1 MRLRSLLHG
10 LFARFIQ
17 GKGHGVG
24 ELARRLG
31 MSEEALR
38 AVEPA
43 YRKFS
48 IAKRG
53 GGWRK
58 ILAPDDKL
66 KIIQRRILRRLL
78 GRLKCHPAATG
89 FERGQS
95 IVTNARS
102 HVGRAVVVR
111 LDLKDFFTSTRAKR
125 VHVYFR
131 RIGWNRDASQL
142 LVRLCT
148 YEGGLPQGAPT
159 SPRLSNLVNYRLDAR
174 LTALAANPRIRNL
187 RTGQLSPAR
196 LSATYTR
203 YADDLT
209 FSFTDDDP
217 KAIRNLIIRVK
228 RLVAGEGYQLHLQ
241 KKLRIRRRHQRQLV
255 TGLAVNERVNLP
267 RAKRRWLRAVEH
279 HLASGRQATLRP
291 AQVAGWR
298 ALMSMIAR
306 QAAS

>member
-1 MRLRSLLHG
+1 MDHLKSRSRGCFANLCARQCGRGLEPVSAFSRKLNVAWRARPMRLRSLLHG

-31 MSEEALR
+31 MSEEELR

-58 ILAPDDKL
+58 ILAPDDQL

-102 HVGRAVVVR
+102 HVGKAVVVR

-125 VHVYFR
+125 VHAYFR
-131 RIGWNRDASQL
+131 RIGWNRDASRL
-142 LVRLCT
+142 LLRLCT
-148 YEGGLPQGAPT
+148 YEGGLPQG
-159 SPRLSNLVNYRLDAR
+159 
-174 LTALAANPRIRNL
+174 
-187 RTGQLSPAR
+187 
-196 LSATYTR
+196 
-203 YADDLT
+203 
-209 FSFTDDDP
+209 
-217 KAIRNLIIRVK
+217 
-228 RLVAGEGYQLHLQ
+228 
-241 KKLRIRRRHQRQLV
+241 
-255 TGLAVNERVNLP
+255 
-267 RAKRRWLRAVEH
+267 
-279 HLASGRQATLRP
+279 
-291 AQVAGWR
+291 
-298 ALMSMIAR
+298 
-306 QAAS
+306 